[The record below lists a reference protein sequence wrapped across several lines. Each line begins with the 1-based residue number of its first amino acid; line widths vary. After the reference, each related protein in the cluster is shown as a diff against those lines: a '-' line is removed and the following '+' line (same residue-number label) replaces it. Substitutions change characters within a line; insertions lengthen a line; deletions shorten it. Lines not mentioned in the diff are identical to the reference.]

1 MFVSL
6 LSLLDPVNDADLF
19 CLHYVFIPRIN
30 ATIQCFQSAWN
41 NHPLSTEGNRSP
53 LQLYTAHSVESTLFE
68 KPSAD
73 ILLYGD
79 DPEAPT
85 PECDDDGATVTVPE
99 IDLPLSQYS
108 LDVLEVT
115 INPMQECDDY
125 GLQLY
130 MDSVHLV
137 HQLTQDNQLID

>member
-1 MFVSL
+1 MMLTFSAYTMYSSPGL
-6 LSLLDPVNDADLF
+6 MLPFSASSQRGITI
-19 CLHYVFIPRIN
+19 HY
-30 ATIQCFQSAWN
+30 
-41 NHPLSTEGNRSP
+41 PLRGIDHP

-137 HQLTQDNQLID
+137 HQLMQDNQLID